1 MKVILQADVKG
12 HGKKG
17 DLVEASDGYARNYLL
32 PRKLAIEANAD
43 NLNTMKLQDEA
54 KKAKLERD
62 KAAAEATKK
71 QLEGKGVNLS
81 VKCGASGRL
90 FGAVTAAEVADAIS
104 KAAGVEVDKRKLSM
118 DEPIKTL
125 GTYKIK
131 VKLGFDISASVNLT
145 VSEAKD

>member
-71 QLEGKGVNLS
+71 QLEGKGVNLA

-90 FGAVTAAEVADAIS
+90 FGAVTAAEVAGAIS